1 MTNHCPPLPPAVT
14 LSMLRAL
21 PASGSPPGA
30 AVAAVRHTNKP
41 RIFDHTGLS
50 LPANTMAPKG
60 SKRAS
65 AAPAAAQK
73 ESSKRRKRAGGP
85 A

>member
-1 MTNHCPPLPPAVT
+1 MTNHCPPPPPAVT

-21 PASGSPPGA
+21 PAPGSPPGT
-30 AVAAVRHTNKP
+30 AVAAVRHKNKP
-41 RIFDHTGLS
+41 RIFDHTGS
-50 LPANTMAPKG
+50 GRSGLPANTMG

-73 ESSKRRKRAGGP
+73 ESSKRRERAGGP